1 MRRCWGMLARMNDAE
16 DRAYWAESEE
26 GAELVAEATVRIKVN
41 GQSVHT
47 VSECTGPVGAL
58 DKALRLA
65 LEPVYPQLRQTV
77 LKDFKVRILDSKA
90 GSNART
96 RVLIETGD
104 EHSLW
109 GTVGVSDNVID
120 ASWEAI
126 RDSVEYKLNQG

>member
-1 MRRCWGMLARMNDAE
+1 VGKKTTFFEVEGYRVIVERR
-16 DRAYWAESEE
+16 
-26 GAELVAEATVRIKVN
+26 GADLLAEASVKLKVN
-41 GQSVHT
+41 GQSYHT

-65 LEPVYPQLRQTV
+65 LEPVYPQLKTTV

-104 EHSLW
+104 EHALW

-126 RDSVEYKLNQG
+126 RDSMDYKLSQG